1 MICRYDYVEWARI
14 PVKNCCTQSRSR
26 NRNRS
31 NPMRNPTPPLSFYL
45 SVSYIVFP
53 DCETE
58 NDGLEED
65 SLC

>member
-1 MICRYDYVEWARI
+1 M
-14 PVKNCCTQSRSR
+14 Q
-26 NRNRS
+26 
-31 NPMRNPTPPLSFYL
+31 NPTPPLSFYL